1 MIIKLAL
8 IFPKKDELQDFN
20 KKDIYSI
27 KLSKRVDKP
36 IDIINR
42 SSDILKKLSKFLSKK
57 NLN

>member
-8 IFPKKDELQDFN
+8 IFPKKKDELQELN

-27 KLSKRVDKP
+27 QLSKRVDKP

-42 SSDILKKLSKFLSKK
+42 SSIF
-57 NLN
+57 